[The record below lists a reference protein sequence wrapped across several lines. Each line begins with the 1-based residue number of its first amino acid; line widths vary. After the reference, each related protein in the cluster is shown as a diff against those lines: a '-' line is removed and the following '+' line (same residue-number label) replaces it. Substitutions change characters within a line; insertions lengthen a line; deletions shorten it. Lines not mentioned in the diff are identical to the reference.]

1 MDLMN
6 SIAAASMT
14 MSQMKVENAYD
25 IAIMKKT
32 MDMQEQQAEIL
43 LNEMLG
49 SLPSVSGSHGFDA
62 LV

>member
-1 MDLMN
+1 MDIME

-14 MSQMKVENAYD
+14 MSQMKIDNAYD
-25 IAIMKKT
+25 IAMMKKT

-43 LNEMLG
+43 LDEMLS
-49 SLPSVSGSHGFDA
+49 SLPNVSGSHGFDA

>member
-14 MSQMKVENAYD
+14 MSQMEFENAYD
-25 IAIMKKT
+25 IAIMKKS

-43 LNEMLG
+43 LNEML
-49 SLPSVSGSHGFDA
+49 SSMPSVPRQHGFD
-62 LV
+62 VYG